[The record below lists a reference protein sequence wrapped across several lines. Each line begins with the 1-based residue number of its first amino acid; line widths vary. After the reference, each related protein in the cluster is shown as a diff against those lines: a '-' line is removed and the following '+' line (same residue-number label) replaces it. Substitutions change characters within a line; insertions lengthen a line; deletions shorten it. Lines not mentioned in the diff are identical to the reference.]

1 MELSFGTV
9 ITISYAKG
17 STFGSYFNLGFA
29 YVLFIAM
36 CSLPFFSQIFYQLQ
50 FKRMSDLEDK
60 EFDNKY
66 GAPYEG
72 LKQDKRWSLFHPFML
87 CVRRISFMYLILNHY
102 KNPLLQL
109 SMIQLVNMIS
119 LIYLIKVRPF
129 NVSFINTM
137 EILNECANIV
147 AVYLMITFTDV
158 IDSLDT

>member
-1 MELSFGTV
+1 MTTVGLAISSLLIPLSWILKRLTKIRDWLDRKLKWNWTIRLLMESLMELSFGTI

-29 YVLFIAM
+29 YALFIAM

-102 KNPLLQL
+102 KNPLL
-109 SMIQLVNMIS
+109 
-119 LIYLIKVRPF
+119 
-129 NVSFINTM
+129 
-137 EILNECANIV
+137 
-147 AVYLMITFTDV
+147 
-158 IDSLDT
+158 